1 MQMKSEHLTVA
12 ILFYSTLLLLN
23 MIYRNDM
30 KVNQINYHVYIFFS
44 SVIQLMVPSQRGITS
59 PSEINK

>member
-30 KVNQINYHVYIFFS
+30 KVNQINYHVYIF
-44 SVIQLMVPSQRGITS
+44 VICYTTNGAQSAWDYITFR
-59 PSEINK
+59 NK